1 MRCRSWPPNK
11 ASPGPAF
18 VVALDAC
25 GETGTLCVGRNTLGL
40 TQFDGSLLAGHCLT
54 ARLRCGTADA
64 SKPDLHGDSRPN
76 RRTHTGG

>member
-40 TQFDGSLLAGHCLT
+40 TQFDGSLLAGHCPT
-54 ARLRCGTADA
+54 PRLRCGTRMRPGWVAWRQPSKQADPPLDA
-64 SKPDLHGDSRPN
+64 
-76 RRTHTGG
+76 